1 MKSKKR
7 FLFIAAVG
15 IFSFANA
22 QDNKVDSTA
31 TAKTLK
37 SLLSV
42 CKNVDF
48 TDPNTTKLGLFYK
61 AAQYIIYQGNDEK
74 RKWKSFANYHEAED
88 KKGVDQVCTR
98 INESVNRDS
107 SYTIV
112 KYFTEKESEGI
123 WHILMVS
130 YKKKGIE
137 KKSAFAFLKIGNRFG
152 LGDID

>member
-1 MKSKKR
+1 MKSKKIILLLNAI
-7 FLFIAAVG
+7 FL
-15 IFSFANA
+15 FSFANA
-22 QDNKVDSTA
+22 QNKKADSTA
-31 TAKTLK
+31 IAKIVK
-37 SLLSV
+37 SLLTI

-48 TDPNTTKLGLFYK
+48 ADTNTTKLGTFYK
-61 AAQYIIYQGNDEK
+61 AAQYIIYQGNDEI
-74 RKWKSFANYHEAED
+74 RKWKSFANYRDAED

-130 YKKKGIE
+130 YKKKEIE

>member
-1 MKSKKR
+1 MKSKKIILLLNAI
-7 FLFIAAVG
+7 FL
-15 IFSFANA
+15 FSFANA
-22 QDNKVDSTA
+22 QNKKADSTA
-31 TAKTLK
+31 IAKIVK
-37 SLLSV
+37 SLLDI

-48 TDPNTTKLGLFYK
+48 ADTNTTKLGTFYK
-61 AAQYIIYQGNDEK
+61 AAQYIIYQGNDEI
-74 RKWKSFANYHEAED
+74 RKWKSFANYRDAED

-130 YKKKGIE
+130 YKKKEIE

>member
-1 MKSKKR
+1 MKSKKIILLLNAI
-7 FLFIAAVG
+7 FL
-15 IFSFANA
+15 FSFANA
-22 QDNKVDSTA
+22 QYKKADSTSI
-31 TAKTLK
+31 AKIVK
-37 SLLSV
+37 SLLAI

-48 TDPNTTKLGLFYK
+48 ADTNTTKLGTFYK
-61 AAQYIIYQGNDEK
+61 AAQHIIYQGNDEK
-74 RKWKSFANYHEAED
+74 RKWKSFANYRDAED

>member
-1 MKSKKR
+1 MKSKKII
-7 FLFIAAVG
+7 LLLTAVFS
-15 IFSFANA
+15 FSFANA
-22 QDNKVDSTA
+22 QNKKADSVA
-31 TAKTLK
+31 TAKTLM
-37 SLLSV
+37 SLLAI

-48 TDPNTTKLGLFYK
+48 TDTNTTKLGIFYK

-107 SYTIV
+107 SYSIV

-123 WHILMVS
+123 WHILLVN